1 MRIAF
6 YAPLKAPDHGIPSGD
21 RTVARLLVAA
31 LKHAGH
37 QVELASR
44 LRSRDGAGD
53 PVRQRRLAALGA
65 RLAAR
70 LLRRYEA
77 RPPAA
82 RPRAWLTYH
91 LYYKAP
97 DWIGPRVCRALGIPY
112 VVAEASLAAKRA
124 DGPWAMGHE
133 ATLAA
138 LSAARAVIALNSAD
152 VPALPA
158 GTPMHRL
165 APFLDPAPYRAA
177 HESRASTRAQLA
189 MAHGLD
195 PTAPWLLSAA
205 MMRADAKLASY
216 RCLGAA
222 LRQVADRPW
231 HLLIAGDGPARAAVR
246 AAFAWAETGRV
257 VYLGMPDEHE
267 LPEIY
272 GACDLYAWPAV
283 NEAYGMALLE
293 AQAAGLPVLAGA
305 AGGVASVVGHGETG
319 VLVPPGDERA
329 FAQALGALL
338 DDPSRRRALGAA
350 ALKRVAARHGLDRA
364 ARDLDAIFS
373 AAGLRA
379 SEAP

>member
-6 YAPLKAPDHGIPSGD
+6 YAPLKAPDHEIPSGD
-21 RTVARLLVAA
+21 RTVGRLLVAA
-31 LKHAGH
+31 LEHAGH

-53 PVRQRRLAALGA
+53 PARQRRLAALGA

-70 LLRRYEA
+70 LLRRYGA
-77 RPPAA
+77 RSAAA
-82 RPRAWLTYH
+82 RPQAWLTYH

-97 DWIGPRVCRALGIPY
+97 DWIGPRVCRALAIPY

-124 DGPWAMGHE
+124 DGPWAMGHQ

-138 LSAARAVIALNSAD
+138 LGAARAVIALNPAD
-152 VPALPA
+152 IPALPA
-158 GTPMHRL
+158 GTPVQRL

-177 HESRASTRAQLA
+177 HQSRATARAQLA
-189 MAHGLD
+189 AAHGLD
-195 PTAPWLLSAA
+195 PAVPWLLAAA

-216 RCLGAA
+216 QCLGTA

-231 HLLIAGDGPARAAVR
+231 HLLIAGDGPARAAVD
-246 AAFAWAETGRV
+246 AAFAWAEAGRV
-257 VYLGMPDEHE
+257 VCLGALDRSE
-267 LPEIY
+267 LPALY
-272 GACDLYAWPAV
+272 GACDLYPWPAV

-305 AGGVASVVGHGETG
+305 AGGVASVVGDGETG

-329 FAQALGALL
+329 FAHALGALL

-350 ALKRVAARHGLDRA
+350 ALARVAARHGLDRA
-364 ARDLDAIFS
+364 AQDLDSILR
-373 AAGLRA
+373 AAG
-379 SEAP
+379 AP